1 MRILV
6 QYDHWRMNI
15 WCFLYF
21 WSNLALF
28 CNKVYYWIITFR
40 VLYWCKVAGCRS
52 NVAQIKWTW
61 ISHVLQLDIHWLC
74 RIVDDMSYLVLK
86 YLEHCVS
93 LHLSTLLSNFSF
105 PRHVFFGFSSSSDSF
120 YIFRAVFGIVRA
132 LFQMSWRRVLPGYP
146 SLPIWHLRQ
155 ERSTSGTLNFR
166 KIATSKRTSST
177 TM

>member
-1 MRILV
+1 M
-6 QYDHWRMNI
+6 I

-105 PRHVFFGFSSSSDSF
+105 PRHVFLGFPHPLIPSIYSGLYLGLWGPCSKCHGEGSCQ
-120 YIFRAVFGIVRA
+120 ATH
-132 LFQMSWRRVLPGYP
+132 P
-146 SLPIWHLRQ
+146 SLFGTWGKKDLPVAHLTLEKLILAK
-155 ERSTSGTLNFR
+155 ERPQLLCRGLCSMEPVEHT
-166 KIATSKRTSST
+166 
-177 TM
+177 